1 MKAVEFYRTFR
12 SYIDYIFNKS
22 ESFLIPAYVNFLS
35 LHTVYS
41 IRTCLRT
48 LGILHYKRYFV
59 GGSQCFQQRM
69 S

>member
-35 LHTVYS
+35 LHTVYCDPNVS
-41 IRTCLRT
+41 
-48 LGILHYKRYFV
+48 KDARYFAL
-59 GGSQCFQQRM
+59 
-69 S
+69 